1 MKKRLFTVLLALCL
15 VFALG
20 TVTALADDAVAS
32 IGSTQYESLEAAVN
46 AANEGDTIQLI
57 DNISIDSVITID
69 ESITLDL
76 NGHIITNNVEKD
88 RLFCVTASSFTVDG
102 TAAGSVMTIPE
113 NNTSSYGFI
122 KVADR
127 SVLTLNGGTY
137 SGNTDNG
144 AFVKIVNDDDI
155 DASGSS
161 VIFNNANMTS
171 NNRFFSTDTL
181 TTDANTSTL
190 QVIGGTY
197 TTTGQAFG
205 MDVLYASPVTFTNA
219 TVTAGTGPCIEVCG
233 PAATF
238 ENCTFTVT
246 GEYNGFK
253 TTAIAVSWSGTAT
266 INGGTYSAIHGYGV
280 YVYNSG
286 GAIVVEDG
294 TVSGGEAA
302 VRADKNVQTE
312 NGSLTQSSVTVN
324 GGQTIGDWETD
335 NKDEAVLMLTVTGG
349 THEEDVNDY
358 IPTGAAL
365 TQNESGEIIPNPTV
379 NVVASIDGI
388 GYNSLVN
395 AIAAAND
402 GDTVVVLQDTETE
415 PITVDKSITIRG
427 ETGVETVTFNSESCA
442 VVDDSY
448 RSFLVINDGTVTI
461 KNLAFEVADTVGAK
475 SAVIDVP
482 STAKDDTKLIMDG
495 VTITNFPHAA
505 VKVWNGSAEVTG
517 CTITCTRTGNDNV
530 ADFQK
535 GFTID
540 GYGKE
545 DENRVKVDITD
556 TSITGVISL
565 DETYS
570 AAGIE
575 IWGGCEVT
583 IDGCT
588 VESMAAGIA
597 VQRWSGN
604 SDVTIRNTK
613 VDAGPDGAVSV
624 MDYPGTT
631 GTLNVSIESG
641 TYMGTLGCM
650 WGWNGNNYTASG
662 STNDEFNLNISGGS
676 YDRSVAEYVVPELNY
691 EAHADELYTYH
702 ETLEE
707 ALATGGTVQS
717 IAAAQATDDNTATV
731 TLVNGSVR
739 STVVYVSGE
748 EITLPVLSRNG
759 YTFGG
764 WRVNGGAV
772 VPGGTTYKVTGNTTF
787 TAIWNAINIPD
798 TYDIELI
805 VGEGGEAKTNLTN
818 ASAGSTITVT
828 ATPDEGYE
836 LDYITV
842 DGERIDGTTFT
853 MPAHDVTVRVYFT
866 DGSVDMPFFDVNSG
880 DWFYEY
886 VEYVYANGL
895 MDGTSAT
902 TFEPNGTM
910 TRAMVWDILA
920 RVDGETVTGTNWIE
934 TARSWAMANGVSD
947 GENANGYVTRE
958 QFATMLYRYAGE
970 PASSY
975 SLSAFTDA
983 GSVSDYAETAMAWA
997 VEHGIITGMTD
1008 TTIEPQGTATRAQC
1022 AAMLMRFVEL

>member
-127 SVLTLNGGTY
+127 SVVTLNGGTY

-388 GYNSLVN
+388 GYNSLAN

-402 GDTVVVLQDTETE
+402 GDTVVVLQDTTLTE
-415 PITVDKSITIRG
+415 SLAIDKSITLEGVTEGVVISGQADNADINVVVTG
-427 ETGVETVTFNSESCA
+427 EDVTIQDLIFRDFGVDCGTTSGATVIEVPGTATDTTFLAKNLTIDGFCRNAFYFCA
-442 VVDDSY
+442 G
-448 RSFLVINDGTVTI
+448 NGTV
-461 KNLAFEVADTVGAK
+461 ED
-475 SAVIDVP
+475 
-482 STAKDDTKLIMDG
+482 
-495 VTITNFPHAA
+495 
-505 VKVWNGSAEVTG
+505 
-517 CTITCTRTGNDNV
+517 CTITGRNNSDNILVKGISAFGPSADDPVTVFVKNTYIAGVDSNYANWGSSGVEIWEYANVTVENCTIESLSYGVTLADGIEEGQNSNV
-530 ADFQK
+530 WIRGDQ
-535 GFTID
+535 
-540 GYGKE
+540 
-545 DENRVKVDITD
+545 
-556 TSITGVISL
+556 TSI
-565 DETYS
+565 
-570 AAGIE
+570 
-575 IWGGCEVT
+575 
-583 IDGCT
+583 
-588 VESMAAGIA
+588 
-597 VQRWSGN
+597 
-604 SDVTIRNTK
+604 
-613 VDAGPDGAVSV
+613 DALEGAVSV
-624 MDYPGTT
+624 QNWNSHAPSSGVYVEAGTFVGPVGLT
-631 GTLNVSIESG
+631 YHNDSG
-641 TYMGTLGCM
+641 AYQ
-650 WGWNGNNYTASG
+650 
-662 STNDEFNLNISGGS
+662 DEGFDACHDMQISGGS

-707 ALATGGTVQS
+707 ALATGGTVRS
-717 IAAAQATDDNTATV
+717 ITAAQATDDNTATV

-748 EITLPVLSRNG
+748 EITLPTLNRNG

-764 WRVNGGAV
+764 WRGGD
-772 VPGGTTYKVTGNTTF
+772 GTTYRGGQTVEITRDTTF

-805 VGEGGEAKTNLTN
+805 VGEGGEASTSLSN
-818 ASAGSTITVT
+818 ASAGSTITVN

-842 DGERIDGTTFT
+842 DGERISGTTFT
-853 MPAHDVTVRVYFT
+853 MPDHDVTVRVYFT
-866 DGSVDMPFFDVNSG
+866 DGSVDMPFVDVNSG
-880 DWFYEY
+880 DWFYDE
-886 VEYVYANGL
+886 VAYVYANGL
-895 MDGTSAT
+895 MDGVST
-902 TFEPNGTM
+902 TQFNPNGTM
-910 TRAMVWDILA
+910 TRAMVWAILA
-920 RVDGETVTGTNWIE
+920 RIDGETVTGANWVE
-934 TARSWAMANGVSD
+934 TARAWAMANGVSD

-958 QFATMLYRYAGE
+958 QFATMLWRYDGE

>member
-1 MKKRLFTVLLALCL
+1 M
-15 VFALG
+15 
-20 TVTALADDAVAS
+20 S
-32 IGSTQYESLEAAVN
+32 
-46 AANEGDTIQLI
+46 
-57 DNISIDSVITID
+57 
-69 ESITLDL
+69 
-76 NGHIITNNVEKD
+76 
-88 RLFCVTASSFTVDG
+88 
-102 TAAGSVMTIPE
+102 
-113 NNTSSYGFI
+113 
-122 KVADR
+122 
-127 SVLTLNGGTY
+127 
-137 SGNTDNG
+137 
-144 AFVKIVNDDDI
+144 
-155 DASGSS
+155 
-161 VIFNNANMTS
+161 
-171 NNRFFSTDTL
+171 
-181 TTDANTSTL
+181 
-190 QVIGGTY
+190 
-197 TTTGQAFG
+197 
-205 MDVLYASPVTFTNA
+205 
-219 TVTAGTGPCIEVCG
+219 
-233 PAATF
+233 
-238 ENCTFTVT
+238 
-246 GEYNGFK
+246 
-253 TTAIAVSWSGTAT
+253 
-266 INGGTYSAIHGYGV
+266 
-280 YVYNSG
+280 
-286 GAIVVEDG
+286 
-294 TVSGGEAA
+294 
-302 VRADKNVQTE
+302 ADKNVQTE
-312 NGSLTQSSVTVN
+312 NGSPIQSSVTVK

-335 NKDEAVLMLTVTGG
+335 NKDAAVLMLTVTGG

-388 GYNSLVN
+388 GYNSLAN

-402 GDTVVVLQDTETE
+402 GETVVVLQDAKTEAL
-415 PITVDKSITIRG
+415 TVDKSITIRG
-427 ETGVETVTFNSESCA
+427 ETGVETVTFTGVPSSP
-442 VVDDSY
+442 VDGDY
-448 RSFLVINDGTVTI
+448 QSFLIISDGVVAI
-461 KNLAFEVADTVGAK
+461 KDLKFEVADEVVVK

-482 STAKDDTKLIMDG
+482 SSAENAKLIMDN

-517 CTITCTRTGNDNV
+517 CTITCTRTGDDNV

-535 GFTID
+535 GVTID
-540 GYGKE
+540 GNGKA
-545 DENRVKVDITD
+545 DESRVKVDITD
-556 TSITGVISL
+556 TEVSGVISL
-565 DETYS
+565 DETYTS
-570 AAGIE
+570 AGIE

-613 VDAGPDGAVSV
+613 VDAGPDGAASV

-650 WGWNGNNYTASG
+650 WGWNGSNYTASG

-707 ALATGGTVQS
+707 ALATGGTVRS
-717 IAAAQATDDNTATV
+717 IAAARATDESKATV
-731 TLVNGSVR
+731 TLIDGSVR

-748 EITLPVLSRNG
+748 EITLPVLNRNG

-805 VGEGGEAKTNLTN
+805 VGEGGEASTSLGN

-828 ATPDEGYE
+828 VTPDEGFE
-836 LDYITV
+836 LAYITV
-842 DGERIDGTTFT
+842 DGERISGTTFT
-853 MPAHDVTVRVYFT
+853 MPDHDVTVRVYFT
-866 DGSVDMPFFDVNSG
+866 DGSVEMPFVDVNTG
-880 DWFYEY
+880 DWFYDE
-886 VEYVYANGL
+886 VAYVYANGL
-895 MDGTSAT
+895 MDGVST
-902 TFEPNGTM
+902 TRFNPNGTM
-910 TRAMVWDILA
+910 TRSMVWAILA
-920 RVDGETVTGTNWIE
+920 RVDGETVTGANWIE

-958 QFATMLYRYAGE
+958 QLATMLWRYAGE

-983 GSVSDYAETAMAWA
+983 ASVSDYAETAMVWA

-1008 TTIEPQGTATRAQC
+1008 TTIESQGTAIRAQC
-1022 AAMLMRFVEL
+1022 AAMLMRFMEL